1 MKIIK
6 EENELEKRAKFNR
19 KHNKGLGWFVSLGES
34 VDDDKLDQATPYML
48 RNDGKLFNV
57 SPIHPYIK
65 YAYESIDKA
74 IEKLATSRLNS
85 LKWFYENTNSIDTKN
100 LIKIICNYLHST
112 KDIDVDFCDYS
123 EAKQIK
129 PEEVAGYL
137 NLLNDNTNQEFCR
150 FRTSNLLFSGDSNEI
165 YFRIS
170 SINFNWFDLIWAVCY
185 KYKHYISDVTICKDA
200 NTFGGRFNPY
210 KVNNKELNH
219 IDIDEF
225 LTLSGNPIIENY
237 KSDLDIINNA
247 NILLSQGKLI
257 TESYLDP
264 IHPDSIHG
272 FYEKQISENLNRD
285 IESLLG

>member
-34 VDDDKLDQATPYML
+34 VDNKDLEQATPYML

-65 YAYESIDKA
+65 YAYESVDKA

-85 LKWFYENTNSIDTKN
+85 LKWFYENTNSGDTKN
-100 LIKIICNYLHST
+100 LICIICKYLNST
-112 KDIDVDFCDYS
+112 TRIDFDFCDYQNT
-123 EAKQIK
+123 KQIQ
-129 PEEVAGYL
+129 PEEIESYL

-150 FRTSNLLFSGDSNEI
+150 FRTSNLLFSGDSKEI

-170 SINFNWFDLIWAVCY
+170 SINFNWFDLIWEVCY
-185 KYKHYISDVTICKDA
+185 KYKYSISDTTICKDA

-210 KVNNKELNH
+210 KINSKEINH

-237 KSDLDIINNA
+237 NSDLDIIDNA
-247 NILLSQGKLI
+247 NKLLCLGKLV

-264 IHPDSIHG
+264 IHPASIHG
-272 FYEKQISENLNRD
+272 FYEKQVNENLNQD
-285 IESLLG
+285 IESLLR

>member
-34 VDDDKLDQATPYML
+34 VDDKNLEQATPYML

-65 YAYESIDKA
+65 YTYETVDKA
-74 IEKLATSRLNS
+74 LQKLSTSRKDS
-85 LKWFYENTNSIDTKN
+85 LKWFYKNTNSEDTKN
-100 LIKIICNYLHST
+100 LICIICSYLNKIT
-112 KDIDVDFCDYS
+112 GIDFDFCDYF
-123 EAKQIK
+123 EAKQIQ

-150 FRTSNLLFSGDSNEI
+150 FRTSNLLFSGDSKEI

-170 SINFNWFDLIWAVCY
+170 SINFNWFGLIWEVCY
-185 KYKHYISDVTICKDA
+185 KYKYSISDITICKDA

-210 KVNNKELNH
+210 KINGKEINH

-237 KSDLDIINNA
+237 NSDLDIIDNA
-247 NILLSQGKLI
+247 NKLLCLGKLV

-264 IHPDSIHG
+264 IHPVSIHG
-272 FYEKQISENLNRD
+272 FYEKQVNENLNHD
-285 IESLLG
+285 IESLLR